1 MSPKRSERQ
10 LLDAR
15 TRAEDLR
22 AQITHHDYQYH
33 VMHSPE
39 ISDAE
44 YDVLYRQLM
53 DLETQFP
60 DLVVPD
66 SPTQRVGGL
75 SSDTLFQPVE
85 HSRRLLSLDNAFD
98 SEELTRWHDRVVK
111 ALGRDPSFVCEPKI
125 DGLSV
130 AIVYEDGVLTR
141 GATRGDGT
149 TGENITANLRT
160 IRGLPLKLHTRVAC
174 PAWLEVRAEA
184 FLNIED
190 FEAMNRELGEQG
202 KPLFANPRNTAAG
215 LLRQKDA
222 RVTASL
228 PLRVYCHGLVYTD
241 GKPLKSHW
249 DVLSYLKQ
257 IGLPVHPLA
266 QQCAD
271 LAAAQNYI
279 HEVERKRHSLAHEID
294 GVVIKVDLL
303 SDQDELGATA
313 KAPRWAIAF
322 KYPAEEKTTR
332 LNDIMVSVGRTGA
345 VTPFAVLEPVRV
357 GGVTVSLA
365 TLHNEADLQRKGVLI
380 GDMVHV
386 RRAGDVI
393 PEVVAPVVSLRTG
406 EERAFKMPKQ
416 CPSCQ
421 QPLVKAPEEAVVR
434 CINVECPAQRL
445 GRLVHF
451 ASRGAMDITHLGER
465 TSAQLLDLELVH
477 DIADIYALTEE
488 QIKGIPGFKDKSVGN
503 LLSAIAQSKAQPL
516 HRLVYGLG
524 IHHIGAT
531 TARLLTER
539 YTSMDELMQ
548 APEEELAHIE
558 GIGPVIAQSVS
569 QYFNRPQTLELIEK
583 LRTAGVTLKEHQP
596 SQHKGILSGK
606 TFVLTGTLKS
616 MSRESAKEHIET
628 LGGKVLSSLS
638 KRTDFLVVGDNP
650 GSKLN
655 KAAQLGVAVLEEPQ
669 FLETL
674 GLSAQG

>member
-1 MSPKRSERQ
+1 
-10 LLDAR
+10 
-15 TRAEDLR
+15 
-22 AQITHHDYQYH
+22 
-33 VMHSPE
+33 
-39 ISDAE
+39 
-44 YDVLYRQLM
+44 
-53 DLETQFP
+53 
-60 DLVVPD
+60 
-66 SPTQRVGGL
+66 VGGL
-75 SSDTLFQPVE
+75 GADTLFQPVE

-98 SEELTRWHDRVVK
+98 TEELTRWYERIAK
-111 ALGRDPSFVCEPKI
+111 ALGRNPSFVCEPKI

-160 IRGLPLKLHTRVAC
+160 IRGLPLKLPARVASA
-174 PAWLEVRAEA
+174 AWLEVRAEA

-222 RVTASL
+222 RLTASR

-241 GKPLKSHW
+241 GNQPESHW
-249 DVLSYLKQ
+249 NVLSYLKQ

-271 LAAAQNYI
+271 LATAQAYI
-279 HEVERKRHSLAHEID
+279 AEVEKKRHALAHEID

-303 SDQDELGATA
+303 ADQEELGATS

-393 PEVVAPVVSLRTG
+393 PEVVAPVISLRTG
-406 EERAFKMPKQ
+406 EERAFKMPKR

-421 QPLVKAPEEAVVR
+421 EPLFKPPDEAIVR

-465 TSAQLLDLELVH
+465 TSEQLLELGLVH
-477 DIADIYALTEE
+477 DVADIYALSEE
-488 QIKGIPGFKDKSVGN
+488 RLRGIPGFKDKSVSN

-539 YTSMDELMQ
+539 YTSIDELMQ
-548 APEEELAHIE
+548 APEEELAQIE
-558 GIGPVIAQSVS
+558 GVGPVIAQSVC
-569 QYFNRPQTLELIEK
+569 QYFCRPQTLELIEK
-583 LRTAGVTLKEHQP
+583 LRSAGVTLKEHK
-596 SQHKGILSGK
+596 SYRHKGILSGK
-606 TFVLTGTLKS
+606 TFVLTGTLQN
-616 MSRESAKEHIET
+616 MSRERAKEHIET

-638 KRTDFLVVGDNP
+638 KRTDFLVVGENP

-655 KAAQLGVAVLEEPQ
+655 KAEQLGVTLLDESQ

-674 GLSAQG
+674 GLNSQG